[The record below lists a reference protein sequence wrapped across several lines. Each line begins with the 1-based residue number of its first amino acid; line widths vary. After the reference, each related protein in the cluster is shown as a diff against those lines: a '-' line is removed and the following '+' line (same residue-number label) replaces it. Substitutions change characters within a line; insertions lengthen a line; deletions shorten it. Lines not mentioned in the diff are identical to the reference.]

1 MPARPRW
8 LLALPDA
15 IAQLDVL
22 DRPLLTRRDLE
33 SLFGV
38 SRARAATLM
47 RAFGAELT
55 GSIRTL
61 PRTALLRQLQTHA
74 TFRDEAARRDRVWTA
89 LRQARRTGIRVP
101 VPAAALDGRLARL
114 PPGVSVRRDR
124 IEVRFTS
131 ATDAVAKLFALAQAL
146 TPTTTTA
153 SKPSSM
159 GARDRNERGGNAR
172 PGGACLGPGAGGAP

>member
-15 IAQLDVL
+15 IQQLDAL
-22 DRPLLTRRDLE
+22 DRPLLVRRDLE
-33 SLFGV
+33 ALFGV

-47 RAFGAELT
+47 RAFGAERT

-61 PRTALLRQLQTHA
+61 PRTALLRQLRRLQQTA
-74 TFRDEAARRDRVWTA
+74 PVRDEAARRDRVLTA
-89 LRQARRTGIRVP
+89 LRQARRAGIRVP

-124 IEVRFTS
+124 IEVHFTS
-131 ATDAVAKLFALAQAL
+131 APDAVAKLFALAQAL
-146 TPTTTTA
+146 THDY
-153 SKPSSM
+153 
-159 GARDRNERGGNAR
+159 DRFETLIEGSEGSD
-172 PGGACLGPGAGGAP
+172 